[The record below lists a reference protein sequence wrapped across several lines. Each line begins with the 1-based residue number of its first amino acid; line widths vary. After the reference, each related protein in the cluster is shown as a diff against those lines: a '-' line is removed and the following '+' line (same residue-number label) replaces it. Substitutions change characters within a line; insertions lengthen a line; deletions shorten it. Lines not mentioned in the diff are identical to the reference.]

1 MSRKIKIS
9 LMVLFIAFIN
19 SLLLFVYSENF
30 LFQTL
35 ITVTLISLIF
45 FVIMLY
51 ESNKNSMY
59 KKQCLVLELFLL
71 FTLFSFN
78 LLIWVFYSISY
89 NLLLFHISNLMLF
102 LILILIVLDTIKEF
116 YEKIQ
121 LIKTIKIKM

>member
-1 MSRKIKIS
+1 
-9 LMVLFIAFIN
+9 MVLFIAFIN

-51 ESNKNSMY
+51 ESNKNSKY

-102 LILILIVLDTIKEF
+102 LILILIVIDTIKEF